1 VALTDSLVEFWT
13 FNNTLTG
20 INGNTLVSPDGLTHY
35 VAGAIGNG
43 WDVGNVINQVLRQT
57 PGPFNPGATDFS
69 LSLWAYVTDGTAPTT
84 GCLFALRDGTTFRF
98 RFNFADPYS
107 AYVYLFDGTTAL
119 ALPEEGLQ
127 NGWNHIV
134 LTFDPGATSTTVK
147 MWINGIFGEQ
157 TTPTRVLATMTT
169 PNLYV
174 GGSGAASGTAAA
186 YDEQIDA
193 VGWWSRVLTDLEIAQ
208 LYAAGAGWEP
218 AVASVVTN
226 ILWGSTPDQSRI
238 LNSRIVRGMM

>member
-1 VALTDSLVEFWT
+1 MALTDSLTEFWT
-13 FNNTLTG
+13 LNNTLTG

-35 VAGAIGNG
+35 VAGKIGQA

-69 LSLWAYVTDGTAPTT
+69 ISIWAYVTDGTAPTT
-84 GCLFALRDGTTFRF
+84 GYLFVIRDGTTFRF
-98 RFNFADPYS
+98 RFNFADAYS
-107 AYVYLFDGTTAL
+107 VNVYLFDGAEAL

-134 LTFDPGATSTTVK
+134 LTFHPNVTSTTVA
-147 MWINGIFGEQ
+147 MWINGILGEQ
-157 TTPTRVLATMTT
+157 KTPTRMLSTMTT

-174 GGSGAASGTAAA
+174 GGSGAASGASAA

-193 VGWWSRVLTDLEIAQ
+193 VGWWSRVLTDLEIAD
-208 LYAAGAGWEP
+208 LYNSGAGWEP
-218 AVASVVTN
+218 SVASVVTN

-238 LNSRIVRGMM
+238 LNSRIVRGML